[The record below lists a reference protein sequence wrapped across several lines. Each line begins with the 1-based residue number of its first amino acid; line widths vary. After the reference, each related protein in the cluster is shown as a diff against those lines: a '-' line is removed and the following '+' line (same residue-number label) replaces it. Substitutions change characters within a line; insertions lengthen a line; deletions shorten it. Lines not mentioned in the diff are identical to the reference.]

1 MVPDF
6 RGRMDRA
13 LDALSSDLP
22 DVFNHNME
30 TVKSLYR
37 QIRPGADYNWS
48 LELIKSFK
56 NIAPDVPTKSGIMLG
71 FTETKDEVK
80 QTLYDLVSADCDMV
94 TLGQYL
100 QPSPH
105 HLPVRNL
112 FILKNLKNMK
122 SLLLTLGFKSVASGP
137 LVRSS
142 YHADEQSKSF

>member
-1 MVPDF
+1 M
-6 RGRMDRA
+6 
-13 LDALSSDLP
+13 
-22 DVFNHNME
+22 
-30 TVKSLYR
+30 YR

-105 HLPVRNL
+105 HLPVTKFVHPEEFKEYEEFAL
-112 FILKNLKNMK
+112 G
-122 SLLLTLGFKSVASGP
+122 LGFKSVASGP